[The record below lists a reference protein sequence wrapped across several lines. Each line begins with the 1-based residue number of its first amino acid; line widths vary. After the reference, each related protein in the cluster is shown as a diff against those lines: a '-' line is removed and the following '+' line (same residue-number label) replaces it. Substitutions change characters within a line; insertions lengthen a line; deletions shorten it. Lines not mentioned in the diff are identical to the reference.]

1 VRVLLALTYYR
12 PHVSG
17 LTIYA
22 ERLARGL
29 ARRGHAVT
37 VLTSRF
43 HPRLPPRETCDAV
56 EVVRVPVVTKVSK
69 GAIMPLFPAFA
80 YLHLRRNDVVNL
92 HMPQFEASLVAGLA
106 RALRKPSVIT
116 YQCDLRLPP
125 GLFNL
130 AVQESLVP
138 LNHVAARLADRI
150 VVMTRDY
157 ADHSRYLRSYEKKLR
172 VIPPIV
178 EMPPPDPA
186 IREALLDRYDLRGRK
201 CIGFAARFAAEKGVE
216 YLLEALPRVVAE
228 VPETCIVFTGAY
240 KDTVGEEDY
249 QARLRPFL
257 QRHRDRIRFLDLL
270 GPPDLAS
277 FFSLCHVLAVTSL
290 NSTESFGLVQ
300 AEAMLSGTP
309 VVTSNLPGVRQAVR
323 LTGMGE
329 VVPCADPAALATALV
344 RVMRERDRY
353 LRPRA
358 KVAEFFSVDGPVG
371 EYERLFTELTEAS
384 TPA

>member
-1 VRVLLALTYYR
+1 MRVLIALTYYR

-29 ARRGHAVT
+29 AARGHAVT

-43 HPRLPPRETCDAV
+43 HPRLPPRETCDGV

-69 GAIMPLFPAFA
+69 GVIMPLFPFYAR
-80 YLHLRRNDVVNL
+80 LHLRRCDVVNM
-92 HMPQFEASLVAGLA
+92 HMPQFEASLLAALA
-106 RALRKPSVIT
+106 RWQRRPSVIT

-125 GLFNL
+125 GLLNL

-138 LNHVAARLADRI
+138 LNHVAARLADAI

-157 ADHSRYLRSYEKKLR
+157 ADHSPYLRTYQQKLR

-178 EMPPPDPA
+178 EMPPPDAA
-186 IREALLDRYDLRGRK
+186 IREQLLDRYRLRGRT

-216 YLLEALPRVVAE
+216 HLLEALPRVLAEIPDACVA
-228 VPETCIVFTGAY
+228 FTGAY

-249 QARLRPFL
+249 QARLKPML
-257 QRHRDRIRFLDLL
+257 QRHRDRLRFLDLM
-270 GPPDLAS
+270 GPRDLAS

-344 RVMRERDRY
+344 RVIRERDRY
-353 LRPRA
+353 VRPRH
-358 KVAEFFSVDGPVG
+358 KVEEVFGVDAPVA
-371 EYERLFTELTEAS
+371 EYERLFAS
-384 TPA
+384 LVSGS